1 MTHFKPGNHL
11 NQIFSA
17 FATEFWRQKY
27 QILHRTSEKIE
38 STRNILR
45 LNQLAK
51 LNGLWL
57 KMRSHEMLNFDILG
71 EVL

>member
-1 MTHFKPGNHL
+1 MSQK
-11 NQIFSA
+11 NQIPPH
-17 FATEFWRQKY
+17 TR
-27 QILHRTSEKIE
+27 EKIE
-38 STRNILR
+38 STRTMLC

-57 KMRSHEMLNFDILG
+57 KMRSHAMLNFDILG